1 MPKTLE
7 IDSNIYDALIESF
20 GEDVLKEKIDE
31 LIVSAIENRL
41 EQFSK
46 EILRFEE
53 KYGVSFTEFEQMWN
67 RNEIKDKHSHE
78 VEADFI
84 DWEMLEM
91 EKRELLS
98 LLSRLRNIKKR

>member
-7 IDSNIYDALIESF
+7 IDSSIYDALIESF

>member
-20 GEDVLKEKIDE
+20 GEEVLKEKFDE
-31 LIVSAIENRL
+31 FIISAIEGRL

-53 KYGVSFTEFEQMWN
+53 KYGVSFAEFEQMWD
-67 RNEIKDKHSHE
+67 RDEIKDKHSHE

>member
-7 IDSNIYDALIESF
+7 IDSNMYNALIESF
-20 GEDVLKEKIDE
+20 GEDTLKEKIDDL
-31 LIVSAIENRL
+31 LISAIENRL
-41 EQFSK
+41 EQFSR
-46 EILRFEE
+46 EILKFEE
-53 KYGVSFTEFEQMWN
+53 KYGVPFGEFKQMWD

-78 VEADFI
+78 VEGDFI

-98 LLSRLRNIKKR
+98 TLSRLKSIKKK